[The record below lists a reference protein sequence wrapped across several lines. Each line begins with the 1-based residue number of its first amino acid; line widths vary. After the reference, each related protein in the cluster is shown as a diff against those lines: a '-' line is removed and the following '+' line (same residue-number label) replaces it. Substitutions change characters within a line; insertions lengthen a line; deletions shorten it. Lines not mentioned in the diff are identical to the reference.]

1 MDKII
6 ETFEKMQLK
15 AINLKEAMIVIP
27 HKSNLI
33 ENFGE
38 LSENNAEL
46 VKLEAEIKKRMQAHN
61 DELKRQYDDTNK
73 AIKRIQEKMLVLLQH
88 LDEKEKQEQQDQ
100 RALQEIVI
108 PGTPK
113 LFERAGAVQAFSEPN
128 TPRMMISD
136 YAKSPFAKKRT
147 KIQLQFTDFE
157 AEISNEDFSKIPS
170 YMKGRIV
177 HSDLQE
183 FLDNVIIRTFN
194 FKYQI
199 LFRQRSTLK
208 PSEFSLQTMFKD
220 QTNYFEGQK
229 FITVGDIAR
238 MLGKNV
244 DKRDEKHLQM
254 LRHLQIIREAR
265 KNSVICYIWLK
276 KSYLWTVDAHLMM
289 NIFFINYLFS
299 SLDNK
304 ILCIRRSNT
313 GGFDFAK
320 YRWL

>member
-6 ETFEKMQLK
+6 KTFEDMQLK
-15 AINLKEAMIVIP
+15 AKNLKEAMIVIP
-27 HKSNLI
+27 HKSEVI
-33 ENFGE
+33 KNFGE
-38 LSENNAEL
+38 LGENNAEL
-46 VKLEAEIKKRMQAHN
+46 VNLEAEIKKRMQVHN
-61 DELKRQYDDTNK
+61 DELTKQYDETNK
-73 AIKRIQEKMLVLLQH
+73 AIQRIQEKMLVLLQH
-88 LDEKEKQEQQDQ
+88 FDEKAKHEQQEK

-113 LFERAGAVQAFSEPN
+113 LFDRAGAAQAFSETN

-157 AEISNEDFSKIPS
+157 AEISSEDFAKIPS
-170 YMKGRIV
+170 YMKGRV
-177 HSDLQE
+177 VQSELQD
-183 FLDNVIIRTFN
+183 FLDNVVIRTFN

-208 PSEFSLQTMFKD
+208 PSEFTLQAMFKD
-220 QTNYFEGQK
+220 QASYFEGQK

-238 MLGKNV
+238 MLEKNV
-244 DKRDEKHLQM
+244 DKRDDKHLQM

-276 KSYLWTVDAHLMM
+276 
-289 NIFFINYLFS
+289 
-299 SLDNK
+299 
-304 ILCIRRSNT
+304 RSW
-313 GGFDFAK
+313 FDVNS
-320 YRWL
+320 